1 MVIKRTIGVSKP
13 APIKRI
19 STYLG
24 AIKKAKKVLVKTAP
38 TPKQEDYV
46 KSTSDPAEQDRE
58 MLRTY
63 LALAG
68 IELFQHTNSRT
79 IDGKF
84 DDVSII
90 SILSERRKDLSAQE
104 LIELGQSGILS
115 ITVDNDDLL
124 VETENSVGSGQ
135 LYIEVYETV
144 TLIEGV

>member
-1 MVIKRTIGVSKP
+1 MAVKRSIGIVKP
-13 APIKRI
+13 SAVTKI
-19 STYLG
+19 STFL
-24 AIKKAKKVLVKTAP
+24 AAVKKAKKILVKTAP
-38 TPKQEDYV
+38 TPRQDDYIR
-46 KSTSDPAEQDRE
+46 STSDPAEQDRE

-90 SILSERRKDLSAQE
+90 SIMSERRKDLSAQE
-104 LIELGQSGILS
+104 LIELRQSGILS

-124 VETENSVGSGQ
+124 VETDNAIGDGQ

>member
-1 MVIKRTIGVSKP
+1 MVIKRSIGVSKA
-13 APIKRI
+13 APVKRI
-19 STYLG
+19 NTYLG
-24 AIKKAKKVLVKTAP
+24 YAKKAKKILVKTSP
-38 TPKQEDYV
+38 TPRQDDYT

-58 MLRTY
+58 ILRTY

-90 SILSERRKDLSAQE
+90 SVLSERRKDLSAQE
-104 LIELGQSGILS
+104 LIELSQSGILS
-115 ITVDNDDLL
+115 ITVDNDDLII
-124 VETENSVGSGQ
+124 ETENSLGSGH
-135 LYIEVYETV
+135 LYVEVYETV